1 MSLSDETLLEK
12 LVGTIV
18 SRQVVCKLLDRA
30 FKSTAY
36 MNRPAA
42 VNAAR
47 FLVRNGGK
55 G

>member
-1 MSLSDETLLEK
+1 LSDETLLEK
-12 LVGTIV
+12 SVGTIE
-18 SRQVVCKLLDRA
+18 SRQVVCQLLDRA